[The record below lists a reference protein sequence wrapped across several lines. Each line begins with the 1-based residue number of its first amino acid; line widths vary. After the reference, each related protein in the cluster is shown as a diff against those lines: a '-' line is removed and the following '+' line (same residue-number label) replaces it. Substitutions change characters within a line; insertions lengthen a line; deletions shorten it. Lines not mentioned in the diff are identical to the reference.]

1 MLCFILISCIQMTDK
16 FLYKKKENKGTLLNE
31 YLIRSKSSPFREQI
45 MKTFSTKNKFF
56 GYFL

>member
-16 FLYKKKENKGTLLNE
+16 LLYKKKENKGTLLNE

-45 MKTFSTKNKFF
+45 MKTFSMENTFSI
-56 GYFL
+56 